1 MSGGF
6 GAARIVVLLF
16 GLTLLVAG
24 IALIGL
30 EGGAGTITGLWVG
43 ATGLVIMVATL
54 VERVRY
60 RSDAADRAGDPAGPG
75 GGEPLG
81 TRLDPRF
88 RRSDEVFVDPTSGHR
103 MRVWLD
109 PTSGER
115 RYRRGGLSVGA
126 CYPRPPGHTL
136 IASRPD
142 PT

>member
-6 GAARIVVLLF
+6 GLARIVVLLL

-43 ATGLVIMVATL
+43 GTGLVIMVAAL
-54 VERVRY
+54 LERVRY
-60 RSDAADRAGDPAGPG
+60 RSEATDRAGDPAGVA

-109 PTSGER
+109 PASGER
-115 RYRRGGLSVGA
+115 RYLA
-126 CYPRPPGHTL
+126 E
-136 IASRPD
+136 D
-142 PT
+142 

>member
-24 IALIGL
+24 VALIGL

-43 ATGLVIMVATL
+43 GTGLVIMVAAL
-54 VERVRY
+54 LERVRY
-60 RSDAADRAGDPAGPG
+60 RSEATDRAGDPAGVA
-75 GGEPLG
+75 GGEPPG

-115 RYRRGGLSVGA
+115 RYLA
-126 CYPRPPGHTL
+126 E
-136 IASRPD
+136 D
-142 PT
+142 

>member
-1 MSGGF
+1 MRGGF

-16 GLTLLVAG
+16 GLTLLIAG

-30 EGGAGTITGLWVG
+30 PGGAGTITGLWVG
-43 ATGLVIMVATL
+43 GTGLVIMVATL

-60 RSDAADRAGDPAGPG
+60 RSEATDRAGDPAGPA

-109 PTSGER
+109 PANGER
-115 RYRRGGLSVGA
+115 RYL
-126 CYPRPPGHTL
+126 TE
-136 IASRPD
+136 D
-142 PT
+142 

>member
-1 MSGGF
+1 MTSGF

-54 VERVRY
+54 LERVRY
-60 RSDAADRAGDPAGPG
+60 RSDATDRAGEPAGPA

-88 RRSDEVFVDPTSGHR
+88 QRSDEVFVDPTSGHR

-115 RYRRGGLSVGA
+115 RYLA
-126 CYPRPPGHTL
+126 E
-136 IASRPD
+136 D
-142 PT
+142 

>member
-1 MSGGF
+1 MRGGF

-16 GLTLLVAG
+16 GLTLLIAG

-30 EGGAGTITGLWVG
+30 PGGAGTITGLWVG

-60 RSDAADRAGDPAGPG
+60 RSEATDRAGDPAGPA

-115 RYRRGGLSVGA
+115 RYLA
-126 CYPRPPGHTL
+126 E
-136 IASRPD
+136 D
-142 PT
+142 

>member
-1 MSGGF
+1 MTGGF

-24 IALIGL
+24 VALIGL

-43 ATGLVIMVATL
+43 ASGLVIMGATL
-54 VERVRY
+54 VVRVRY
-60 RSDAADRAGDPAGPG
+60 RSDATDRAGEAAGPA

-88 RRSDEVFVDPTSGHR
+88 HRSDEVFVDPTSGHR

-115 RYRRGGLSVGA
+115 RYLA
-126 CYPRPPGHTL
+126 E
-136 IASRPD
+136 D
-142 PT
+142 

>member
-1 MSGGF
+1 MRGGF

-16 GLTLLVAG
+16 GLTLLIAG

-30 EGGAGTITGLWVG
+30 PGGAGTITGLWVG
-43 ATGLVIMVATL
+43 GTGLVIMVATL

-60 RSDAADRAGDPAGPG
+60 RSDATDRAGDPAGPA

-88 RRSDEVFVDPTSGHR
+88 HRSDEVFVDPTSGHR

-109 PTSGER
+109 PASGER
-115 RYRRGGLSVGA
+115 RYLA
-126 CYPRPPGHTL
+126 EE
-136 IASRPD
+136 
-142 PT
+142 